1 MFNAR
6 FTCVKLPDITWDF
19 DLAEQYINALK
30 TKYKYKLDLEYNNCT
45 ILLNH
50 NTDLVLIA
58 RLHHMLTAKMLDIA
72 IAGEE
77 YMG

>member
-19 DLAEQYINALK
+19 DVAEQYINALK

-58 RLHHMLTAKMLDIA
+58 RLHPMLTAKMLDIP